1 MEKFNNILRYKIN
14 AKCIVVKIC
23 SKRFKNKFI
32 YKIADTKALQ
42 DTLITYI

>member
-14 AKCIVVKIC
+14 ATCIVVKIC
-23 SKRFKNKFI
+23 SKRFKNKSI

-42 DTLITYI
+42 NILITYI

>member
-23 SKRFKNKFI
+23 SKRLKNKFI